1 MFRIMKYMK
10 GYANLVALIVVL
22 LVVQAFC
29 DLSLPQ
35 YTSDIIDTG
44 IQNKGI
50 VNILPEKMRSEEF
63 EYAQMMMTEE
73 EISDWKDSYE
83 KKDEFYERKE
93 LSKEELERLD
103 EEFSVALIANVQ
115 LASMQKKM
123 FFSQMEQQMQLEK
136 GSLTENQMQEMF
148 HQFQVE
154 YKTTIKKENGKKVE
168 YLDTRPLFGAMIEK
182 QAMQKDTL
190 LQMRDT
196 IKKQCEA
203 MGESLVHSTAATYTI
218 FAEKAAGIDMD
229 KKQTKYLWMAGGKM
243 LLVAFLMAAVSVLVC
258 LFAAQIGAGVGRDL
272 RGKIYSKVMRFSDA
286 EMNQYST
293 ASLITRSTNDIQQI
307 QMVETM
313 MLRMII
319 YAPIIGIGGIIKV
332 IQTGSGMGWIIVLA
346 VVLLFAVVMTLV
358 KVAMPKFKKMQTLV
372 DRINLVSR
380 EILTGLSVIRAFG
393 REKKEEE
400 RFEDAN
406 VALTKNM
413 LFTNRVMTFMMPCMM
428 FIMYGISI
436 LIVWVAADKIDQG
449 TIQVGTM
456 TAFITYAMQIVMAF
470 LMLTMLSVMAP
481 RASVA
486 AERIDEVL
494 ETEVM
499 IQDEQGAKDA
509 AIENGVVAFQNVS
522 FAYPGSDENVI
533 EDISFTA
540 KTGQVTAIIGGTGS
554 GKSTLINLIPRFYD
568 VTSGKITVDGED
580 IRNITQKSL
589 RDAIGYVPQK
599 GVLFSGTIA
608 SNLRYG
614 REDATQEQIEEAI
627 AIAQAKEI
635 VDGKKDGYDSAIAQ
649 GGSNVSGGQ
658 KQRFS
663 IARAIV
669 KEPKIYIFDDSFS
682 ALDYKTDAV
691 LRRELAKKT
700 KDATVFIVAQRI
712 STILH
717 ADQIIVLEEGKIA
730 GIGTHQE
737 LMKNC
742 EVYKEIAASQLSE
755 SDLASLAEN
764 GKEGKGD
771 E

>member
-10 GYANLVALIVVL
+10 GYVNLVALIVVL

-50 VNILPEKMRSEEF
+50 VNILPEKMLSEEF
-63 EYAQMMMTEE
+63 EYAQMMMTEK

-83 KKDEFYERKE
+83 KKGEFYERKD
-93 LSKEELERLD
+93 LSKEEFNKLE

-115 LASMQKKM
+115 LASMKKEV
-123 FFSQMEQQMQLEK
+123 FFSQMEQQMQLEE
-136 GSLTENQMQEMF
+136 GSLTDNQMQEMF

-154 YKTTIKKENGKKVE
+154 YKTTVKKENGKKVE
-168 YLDTRPLFGAMIEK
+168 YLDARPLFGAMLEK
-182 QAMQKDTL
+182 QAMPKDGL
-190 LQMRDT
+190 LQMREMLE
-196 IKKQCEA
+196 KQSDA
-203 MGESLVHSTAATYTI
+203 MGESLVHSTAVTYTI

-229 KKQTKYLWMAGGKM
+229 KKQTNYLWMAGGKM
-243 LLVAFLMAAVSVLVC
+243 LLLAFLMAVVSVLVC

-286 EMNQYST
+286 EMNHYST

-313 MLRMII
+313 MLRIII
-319 YAPIIGIGGIIKV
+319 YAPILGIGGIIKV

-346 VVLLFAVVMTLV
+346 VVLLFMVVMTLV

-428 FIMYGISI
+428 FIMFGISI

-494 ETEVM
+494 ETEIM
-499 IQDEQGAKDA
+499 IQDGSESKDA
-509 AIENGVVAFQNVS
+509 VIENGVVAFHNVS

-554 GKSTLINLIPRFYD
+554 GKSTLIHLIPRFYD

-580 IRNITQKSL
+580 IRKITQKSL

-614 REDATQEQIEEAI
+614 KEDATQAQMEEAI

-669 KEPKIYIFDDSFS
+669 KKPKIYIFDDSFS

-742 EVYKEIAASQLSE
+742 EVYREIAASQLSE

-764 GKEGKGD
+764 GKEGKGN